1 MAPLAAVRPV
11 CFTEYFRML
20 ASLTPAVQAAILDMD
35 GVLWKDK
42 QPLINLKEAFERF
55 DSLGIRVVLATNNSS
70 RTVKEYQEKIAAMGA
85 QVAEEQIVTSS
96 MAAAHVLHQRF
107 PQGGPVYILGAA
119 SLHQA
124 LEQADFFHAEENV
137 LAVISG
143 LDRTFSFDKLARA
156 TRLIRQGAFFM
167 GTNPDTTFP
176 TPNGLGP
183 GAGSILAAIQTAS
196 EQTAVIAGKP
206 SPTLYQMAM
215 QRLGVSPQQTVS
227 IGDRMETDILGGIR
241 AGCRTALVLSG
252 VTSRQTLQACDYQ
265 PDLVAEDLI
274 HLLSA

>member
-1 MAPLAAVRPV
+1 
-11 CFTEYFRML
+11 ML

-42 QPLINLKEAFERF
+42 QPLINLKEAFDRF
-55 DSLGIRVVLATNNSS
+55 DALGIQVVLATNNSS
-70 RTVKEYQEKIAAMGA
+70 RTVKEYQERIASMGA
-85 QVAEEQIVTSS
+85 QVSEEQIVTSS
-96 MAAAHVLHQRF
+96 MAAAHVLQQRF
-107 PQGGPVYILGAA
+107 PQGGPVYIMGAA

-124 LEQADFFHAEENV
+124 LEQAGFHHAEENV
-137 LAVISG
+137 LAVVSG

-215 QRLGVSPQQTVS
+215 QRLGVSPQQTIS

-252 VTSRQTLQACDYQ
+252 VTSRQTLQTYDYQ